1 MRKLKIATI
10 ATYNG
15 YLEEDLLVSILKKKY
30 NVEFINDAQNADII
44 LQGAFQNQFSFQTKL
59 NLFLN
64 FYLNRLNHINFKE
77 KKSIKDFIDPHRNK
91 IWIHVSGESPNYSI
105 KSSFLNSECDFGIG
119 HETIVNPNYVRM
131 PHWYQS
137 LDWSN
142 CGFDRSHVAFY
153 RLGSPIKLNELM
165 SGISSS
171 TIKNKKMKCAL
182 FASHLTTPR
191 DIFVKEIQKFIEVDI
206 FGINGNRPIG
216 LRSSTTKRE
225 VLNNYVFTLC
235 PENMLYPGYITEK
248 TPESFACSSFPLSW
262 YIDSTE
268 PEFSLES
275 HLNIADYGAKSV
287 SCDGTLA
294 DLVQKK
300 YQLIKNEGVE
310 PLLYKAPT
318 LEPIIEILD
327 KAITSCF

>member
-1 MRKLKIATI
+1 MRNLKIATI

-15 YLEEDLLVSILKKKY
+15 YLKEDLIVSILKKKY
-30 NVEFINDAQNADII
+30 NIEFINNVQNADII
-44 LQGAFQNQFSFQTKL
+44 LEGVFHSVFHNQFPFQTKL
-59 NLFLN
+59 KVFLN
-64 FYLNRLNHINFKE
+64 LCINRLNYINFKE

-91 IWIHVSGESPNYSI
+91 IWIHVSGESPNNSI

-142 CGFDRSHVAFY
+142 CGFDRSPDAFY

-191 DIFVKEIQKFIEVDI
+191 DIFVKEIQKFVDVDI
-206 FGINGNRPIG
+206 FGINGKVD
-216 LRSSTTKRE
+216 TTKRE

-268 PEFSLES
+268 PEFSLDS

-287 SCDGTLA
+287 SCDGVLA
-294 DLVQKK
+294 DFVQKK

-327 KAITSCF
+327 KAIVSCF